1 MTSDFFTVVRVIDVK
16 TAIAAQRLNLIC
28 QTKSHAA
35 QISII
40 KMHELFVW
48 ASLLADIVI
57 FHAFKI
63 AEKERRS
70 IFFVFFI
77 CLVRIHTQAPLE

>member
-1 MTSDFFTVVRVIDVK
+1 MK
-16 TAIAAQRLNLIC
+16 TAISAKRLNFIC
-28 QTKSHAA
+28 QTKSHTAR
-35 QISII
+35 ISII
-40 KMHELFVW
+40 KMHSLFVW

-70 IFFVFFI
+70 IFLLFF
-77 CLVRIHTQAPLE
+77 LT